1 MGAAYEFDVN
11 WIYNLDTAPRL
22 LSLFVTYPLVIKGG
36 NGKSAIHIIINYY
49 YGYYY
54 TYIYMHGFTRKHHL
68 QFLGGGL
75 SQNRDTKSSSSW
87 GARGTLDSR
96 TTPQMRHV
104 GTDPTG
110 QFMKPQYWEP
120 SAGGNQG
127 PSWSHLKNGWKNG
140 KLMGLEA
147 GFNIWYNLIGKV
159 RKVLQGTRL
168 ELKKWNKDT
177 SENGCRTSLGLKNFQ
192 MVNETHPDLSFSQ
205 LGHLNRRRP
214 LSNNFT
220 IQEARLKNIFGIT
233 VAQKVST
240 PTFCLTHWERWPF
253 VPFFPDDL
261 VHQIP
266 ALCCHINNICLSS
279 WKWYISMISQSFLGD
294 RCQPPHSM

>member
-49 YGYYY
+49 YYGYYY
-54 TYIYMHGFTRKHHL
+54 TYIYICMVLLGNIIYNFFWGGFPKIGIPNHPA
-68 QFLGGGL
+68 LGVPAAPWTL
-75 SQNRDTKSSSSW
+75 APLRRCATW
-87 GARGTLDSR
+87 GRIPLA
-96 TTPQMRHV
+96 
-104 GTDPTG
+104 
-110 QFMKPQYWEP
+110 
-120 SAGGNQG
+120 N
-127 PSWSHLKNGWKNG
+127 SWSPNTGSPQPGETKDQVEATWKMEKNGWKNG

-147 GFNIWYNLIGKV
+147 GFNILYNLIGKV

-240 PTFCLTHWERWPF
+240 PTSCLTHWERWPF

-266 ALCCHINNICLSS
+266 ALCCHINNICLSC
-279 WKWYISMISQSFLGD
+279 W
-294 RCQPPHSM
+294 